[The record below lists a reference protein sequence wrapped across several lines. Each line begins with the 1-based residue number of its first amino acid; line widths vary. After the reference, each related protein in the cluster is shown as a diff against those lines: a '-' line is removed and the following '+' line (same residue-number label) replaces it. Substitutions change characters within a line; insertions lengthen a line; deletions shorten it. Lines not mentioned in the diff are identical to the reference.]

1 VIVGYGLS
9 GRVFHGPLIAATPG
23 MRVGAVVTA
32 NPGRQAEAR
41 RDFPDALV
49 VSQTDEVWDAG
60 DRFDLAVIATASG
73 SHAAVATAA
82 IDAGIAVVVEKP
94 TAISAAAG
102 HSLMDHAAGRN
113 VLLVPFLN
121 RRWDSDHLTLRGLLA
136 EGRLGSVLR
145 YESRFERWR
154 PTPGTGWR
162 DNRDPDV
169 GGGLLLDL
177 GTHLID
183 QALTLFGPVA
193 HVYAEISARRG
204 GSDDDVF
211 LALHHESGVLSHL
224 WAGALAAAPGP
235 RLRVLGDR
243 GAYVITH
250 LDGQED
256 ALRAGRRPD
265 QPDFAD
271 PPPDRWGRLLH
282 GDDGEP
288 VPSIPGRWRD
298 FYAGVRDALRHGTS
312 PPVTAAEA
320 FAGLAIIDAARE
332 SAESGILT
340 VPTPTNA

>member
-1 VIVGYGLS
+1 
-9 GRVFHGPLIAATPG
+9 
-23 MRVGAVVTA
+23 MRVGAIVTA
-32 NPGRQAEAR
+32 NPERQAEAR
-41 RDFPDALV
+41 HDFPEALV
-49 VSQTDEVWDAG
+49 LSHSEEVWDAG
-60 DRFDLAVIATASG
+60 DRFDLAAIATTSG
-73 SHAAVATAA
+73 SHTAVATAA

-94 TAISAAAG
+94 MATTAAAG
-102 HSLMDHAAGRN
+102 KSLMQHAVAHD

-136 EGRLGSVLR
+136 EGRLGTVLR

-154 PTPGTGWR
+154 PTAGTGWR
-162 DNRDPDV
+162 DDREPEV

-183 QALTLFGPVA
+183 QALTLFGPVSL
-193 HVYAEISARRG
+193 VYAEISARRG

-256 ALRAGRRPD
+256 ALRAGGRPD
-265 QPDFAD
+265 QPEFAD

-298 FYAGVRDALRHGTS
+298 FYAGVRDALRDGTP
-312 PPVTAAEA
+312 PPVTADEA
-320 FAGLAIIDAARE
+320 VAGLAVIDAARQ
-332 SAESGILT
+332 SAASGVLA